1 MKIKGI
7 FLLKFNKILFQIY
20 GDVTKVIKVV
30 YVSSFFR
37 GFILRSGFN
46 FLRLVFCVLIF
57 VKFLLLLRGLKDN
70 KT

>member
-1 MKIKGI
+1 MYIKGI

-46 FLRLVFCVLIF
+46 FLRLVFSVLIF